1 MLKTAAV
8 AVAALVV
15 AASPAV
21 YAQERSNDKQDRLT
35 AAEPSS
41 ITDLRVA
48 VVKAALQ
55 LTPAQEKY
63 WPAVEDAI
71 RTRAQHRVARLE
83 GLSDRVSALHD
94 SDNPIEQILI
104 RNPADFMNRR
114 ADALAQRS
122 SDLKKLAE
130 AWQPLYQVLSDD
142 QKRRL
147 GLLRLVVLRQVANRM
162 GGPGRFLQQHW
173 FLWPCETRGVFATGQ
188 RSSSEGHRARCIT
201 K

>member
-8 AVAALVV
+8 AVAALVD

-162 GGPGRFLQQHW
+162 GGPGGRFYDDDDD
-173 FLWPCETRGVFATGQ
+173 E
-188 RSSSEGHRARCIT
+188 E
-201 K
+201 

>member
-1 MLKTAAV
+1 MLPPASHGEAQMLKTAAA

-15 AASPAV
+15 AASPVAS
-21 YAQERSNDKQDRLT
+21 AQDNSSSKQDRLS
-35 AAEPSS
+35 AIEPNS
-41 ITDLRVA
+41 ITDLRVE

-71 RTRAQHRVARLE
+71 RTRAKHRVTRLE
-83 GLSDRVSALHD
+83 GLANRVSDLHD
-94 SDNPIEQILI
+94 SDNPVEQILI

-122 SDLKKLAE
+122 GDLKKLAE
-130 AWQPLYQVLSDD
+130 AWQPLYQSLNDD

-147 GLLRLVVLRQVANRM
+147 GLLRLIVLRQV
-162 GGPGRFLQQHW
+162 
-173 FLWPCETRGVFATGQ
+173 T
-188 RSSSEGHRARCIT
+188 
-201 K
+201 